1 VKRLFAYL
9 WAFFPGTFFGL
20 AAGLLTLM
28 TGGKGRRVGG
38 TLEFWGGFS
47 AWYLRTCCFGGE
59 YLAMTLGHVI
69 IGRNAEVLEMARTH
83 ELIHVRQFER
93 WGPFM
98 IPSYLLCSAYLWMRG
113 KRAYW
118 DNPFE
123 REAYENS

>member
-1 VKRLFAYL
+1 MKRIFLYL
-9 WAFFPGTFFGL
+9 WAFFPGTFLGL
-20 AAGLLTLM
+20 GAGLLTLL
-28 TGGKGRRVGG
+28 TGGKGRRVRG
-38 TLEFWGGFS
+38 TLEFWGGYS
-47 AWYLRTCCFGGE
+47 KWYLCLFGFG
-59 YLAMTLGHVI
+59 AMTLGHVI
-69 IGRNAEVLEMARTH
+69 LGRDTCVLDTAREH

-98 IPSYLLCSAYLWMRG
+98 IPSYMLCSAYLWMRG